1 MKQDMEEHDRQ
12 KRKEMQSAMLKQATK
27 VAEELAMKFMNK
39 PVAKDQIDINVPG
52 GKMNDPK
59 MKVTNNVDVD
69 GHEEKKKADEAARQS
84 AEITKA
90 MQALAAALKR
100 PGGVNL

>member
-1 MKQDMEEHDRQ
+1 
-12 KRKEMQSAMLKQATK
+12 
-27 VAEELAMKFMNK
+27 
-39 PVAKDQIDINVPG
+39 
-52 GKMNDPK
+52 MNDPK

-84 AEITKA
+84 MEITKA

-100 PGGVNL
+100 PGGINLQTLPPELK